1 MALEDEIDQMF
12 LVLMGMIVMFM
23 QCGFAFYECGS
34 VRSKNTT
41 NILLKNVLDSFIS
54 GIAYWLFGYAFAYG
68 EGNDF
73 IGYSNFALKG
83 LPDTGYAN
91 FFFQYSFAATTATIV
106 SGSVAERCEFS
117 AYLIYSFF
125 ITGIIYPVVTHWQW
139 GGGFLVKGIDYGG
152 DIGRLGYT

>member
-1 MALEDEIDQMF
+1 MYSIHVSLFNISYTLGSFFFNYSIYLFSPTAAYRPIYTIRQTCTQYTMYSRD
-12 LVLMGMIVMFM
+12 VLWNV
-23 QCGFAFYECGS
+23 
-34 VRSKNTT
+34 T
-41 NILLKNVLDSFIS
+41 NFRDLLSDIS

-73 IGYSNFALKG
+73 IGYSNFAIKD
-83 LPDTGYAN
+83 LPDNGYAN

-125 ITGIIYPVVTHWQW
+125 ITG
-139 GGGFLVKGIDYGG
+139 L
-152 DIGRLGYT
+152 L